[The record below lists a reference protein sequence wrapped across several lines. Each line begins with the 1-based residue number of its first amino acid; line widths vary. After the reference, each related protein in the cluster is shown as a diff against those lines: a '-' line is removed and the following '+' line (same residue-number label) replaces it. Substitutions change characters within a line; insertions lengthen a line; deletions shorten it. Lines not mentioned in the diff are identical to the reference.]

1 MRYQKKHDFP
11 FGILDV
17 ADILRLNIRRRLP
30 DQVYA
35 DCPFCSDRRGKM
47 NLNLEKDTWRC
58 NYCGRGGGMLG
69 LYAVLNGVD
78 KSQAYHDICDVLAID
93 GFETNYPITPKE
105 EVPEA
110 KGAAAVSP
118 QELNRTLSAL
128 LSMLSLTDAHRK
140 HLHEARGL
148 SDDQI
153 EQFKLRSTPPP
164 SLCRLLTE
172 RLIRAGYTVQ
182 GVPGFYLNDYGKW
195 TVKFYRRTS
204 GIIIPITGADGLI
217 CGMQV
222 RLDNP
227 IKDENAPP
235 EKEGTK
241 YLTLSSSGKPMG
253 ITSGSPLHFVGDP
266 SSRVVYVT
274 EGCLKADI
282 AHALTGRTFAAVIG
296 ANNVAKLDGLFA
308 FLKRN
313 GTEVIIEAE
322 DMDKFCNTAVDAGSA
337 KIAALAKKHGLDCRR
352 LTWNPNY
359 KGIDDWLLALRQKKT
374 MEREKPVMT
383 FEEKYLNG
391 LCAFSDVDVYVQQWH
406 EQEDISATLPA
417 FLGLTDQEYAA
428 YVRSGTKLQNILNAQ
443 RRPQRFR
450 IYQLALDD
458 GKTCPFAFGGIKAL
472 QKAGYEQPPAADYHL
487 VYEGSIFVP
496 RRQTVEYILARIL
509 ERFQDRL
516 PADYPGHS
524 IAPSDVLELY
534 GEGRRQYFY
543 RDTAEFVPV
552 KFSPALVKK
561 CSKPSAIDGERLLKE
576 LNELSGDVM
585 VPRFHIN
592 SPTNSIPHLADVVI
606 RREHGQDISWTVS
619 FGGEQHED
627 AYISFV
633 NALNKKLAAQADEFQ
648 HMEVLPKQN
657 GYPSYKVCRC
667 CGGHRLYHLEFRTD
681 HAAPQLYDP
690 VNAESPQISQDD
702 VPYRVSG
709 TYCLDCD
716 SFCETRTVLGRLN
729 PGCGDA
735 DND

>member
-11 FGILDV
+11 FGIMDV
-17 ADILRLNIRRRLP
+17 ADILRLNIRRRLL
-30 DQVYA
+30 DQVYV
-35 DCPFCSDRRGKM
+35 DCPFCGDRRGKM
-47 NLNLEKDTWRC
+47 NLNMEKDTWRC

-69 LYAVLNGVD
+69 LYATLHGIS
-78 KSQAYHDICDVLAID
+78 KSEAYHEICDVLAVD
-93 GFETNYPITPKE
+93 GFAADYLVVPKDKP
-105 EVPEA
+105 VA
-110 KGAAAVSP
+110 QVVAAVSP
-118 QELNRTLSAL
+118 QELNRTFSAL

-140 HLHEARGL
+140 HLHEVRGL
-148 SDDQI
+148 SDAQI
-153 EQFKLRSTPPP
+153 EQFKLRSTPPA
-164 SLCRLLTE
+164 SMCRLLTE
-172 RLIRAGYTVQ
+172 RLLRAGYTVQ

-195 TVKFYRRTS
+195 TVKFYQRTS

-222 RLDNP
+222 RLDRP
-227 IKDENAPP
+227 IKGENDPP

-241 YLTLSSSGKPMG
+241 YLTLSSSGKNMG

-266 SSRVVYVT
+266 CSRVVYVT

-296 ANNVAKLDGLFA
+296 ANNVAKLDDLFA

-337 KIAALAKKHGLDCRR
+337 KIAALAKKHDLDCRR

-374 MEREKPVMT
+374 MERKKLVMT
-383 FEEKYLNG
+383 FKEKYLNG
-391 LCAFSDVDVYVQQWH
+391 LCAFSDIDVYVQQWH
-406 EQEDISATLPA
+406 EQEDSTATLSD

-428 YVRSGTKLQNILNAQ
+428 YVHSGAKLQNILDAQ
-443 RRPQRFR
+443 RRSQRFR

-496 RRQTVEYILARIL
+496 TSQTAEYILARIL

-543 RDTAEFVPV
+543 RDIAEFVPV

-592 SPTNSIPHLADVVI
+592 SPANGIPHLADVVI

-648 HMEVLPKQN
+648 HMEVFPKQN
-657 GYPSYKVCRC
+657 SYPGYKVCRR

-681 HAAPQLYDP
+681 HAAPRLYDP